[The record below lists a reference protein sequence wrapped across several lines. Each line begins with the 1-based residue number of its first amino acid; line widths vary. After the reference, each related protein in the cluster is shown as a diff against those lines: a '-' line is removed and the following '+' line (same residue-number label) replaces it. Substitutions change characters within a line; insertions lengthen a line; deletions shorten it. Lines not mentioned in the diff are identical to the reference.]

1 MVCGKVRD
9 HGLIQVLFDHESYHT
24 EGNWV
29 QRITCFADVVK
40 MDLLGKP
47 TIFLRLLANTVCK
60 ASGEAIAEKR
70 IKFRRVRQLEC

>member
-47 TIFLRLLANTVCK
+47 TIFLRLLANTVYK